1 MKIYTIEVRKKW
13 EWIRFG
19 APKQWGCSTLVR
31 ESRYQ
36 GWTNMAND

>member
-1 MKIYTIEVRKKW
+1 MNSFWCTKT
-13 EWIRFG
+13 G
-19 APKQWGCSTLVR
+19 GCSTLVR

>member
-1 MKIYTIEVRKKW
+1 MNSFWCTKT
-13 EWIRFG
+13 G
-19 APKQWGCSTLVR
+19 GGCSTLVR